1 MTGSLLSREPTGPT
15 LRFSF
20 GAPIDFDA
28 PLCTRFTHRRAQ
40 VLRRHSMRFVRF
52 PPCPQS
58 KWGWAGARLNLCA
71 AHRGGV

>member
-28 PLCTRFTHRRAQ
+28 PLCSRFTHRRAQ
-40 VLRRHSMRFVRF
+40 VLRRHRMKSGRF
-52 PPCPQS
+52 PP
-58 KWGWAGARLNLCA
+58 ARS
-71 AHRGGV
+71 RSGGGREPG